1 MVTGASRLN
10 GIGAA
15 VCRKLAQG
23 ITVNTVNP
31 GPTDTC
37 WMDQQTKRELKN
49 EFPFKR
55 IGLPEDAANLISFL
69 VSKKAA

>member
-1 MVTGASRLN
+1 
-10 GIGAA
+10 
-15 VCRKLAQG
+15 
-23 ITVNTVNP
+23 
-31 GPTDTC
+31 
-37 WMDQQTKRELKN
+37 MDQQTKRELKN